1 MTQTV
6 YETNLEGLRLVSRG
20 KVRDIYDLG
29 EHLLIV
35 TTDRLSAYDVILPTP
50 IPGKGE
56 VLTRLSVHWFGR
68 TQDLVPNH
76 LVSADPAEFPEPAR
90 RHAEVL
96 AGRSMLVKKAK
107 PLPVECIVRG
117 YLSGS
122 GWKDYQRTGAVCGI
136 PLPEGLR
143 ESERLPE
150 PIFTPS
156 TKAEVG
162 DHDENIPF
170 SRVEELIGPDLARR
184 VRDLALAVYQRGAD
198 EAADKGILIADT
210 KMEFGLLGDE
220 LILIDELLTPDSS
233 RFWRAADYRVGVPQE
248 SLDKQYVRDYLSGL
262 DWDKTPPGPELPPE
276 VVTETSRRYREI
288 LGILTGQLP

>member
-1 MTQTV
+1 MPQPV
-6 YETNLEGLRLVSRG
+6 YETRLEGLEMVSRG

-35 TTDRLSAYDVILPTP
+35 ATDRLSAYDVILPTP

-68 TQDLVPNH
+68 TADIVPNH
-76 LVSADPAEFPEPAR
+76 LVSADPDEYPELAR
-90 RHAEVL
+90 RHAEIL
-96 AGRSMLVKKAK
+96 RGRSMLVRKAR

-122 GWKDYQRTGAVCGI
+122 GWKDYQRTGSVCGI
-136 PLPEGLR
+136 RLPAGLR

-162 DHDENIPF
+162 EHDENIPF
-170 SRVEELIGPDLARR
+170 ERMEELIGPDLARR
-184 VRDLALAVYQRGAD
+184 VRDLALAVYRRGAE
-198 EAADKGILIADT
+198 EAAPKGILIADT

-220 LILIDELLTPDSS
+220 VILIDELLTPDSS
-233 RFWRAADYRVGVPQE
+233 RFWRASTYRVGEPQE

-262 DWDKTPPGPELPPE
+262 DWDKTAPGPELPPE
-276 VVTETSRRYREI
+276 VVAETSRRYREI
-288 LGILTGQLP
+288 LEILTG

>member
-1 MTQTV
+1 MPQPV
-6 YETNLEGLRLVSRG
+6 YETRLDGLEMISRG

-35 TTDRLSAYDVILPTP
+35 ATDRLSAYDVILPTP

-68 TQDLVPNH
+68 TADIVPNH
-76 LVSADPAEFPEPAR
+76 LVSADPDEYPEPAR

-96 AGRSMLVKKAK
+96 RGRSMLVRKAR

-122 GWKDYQRTGAVCGI
+122 GWKDYRRTGSVCGI
-136 PLPEGLR
+136 RLPAGLR
-143 ESERLPE
+143 ASERLPE

-162 DHDENIPF
+162 EHDENIPF
-170 SRVEELIGPDLARR
+170 ERMEELVGPDLARR
-184 VRDLALAVYQRGAD
+184 VRDLALAVYRRGAE
-198 EAADKGILIADT
+198 EAASKGILIADT

-220 LILIDELLTPDSS
+220 VILIDELLTPDSS
-233 RFWRAADYRVGVPQE
+233 RFWRASVYRVGEPQE

-262 DWDKTPPGPELPPE
+262 DWDKTAPGPELPPE
-276 VVTETSRRYREI
+276 VVAETSRRYREI
-288 LGILTGQLP
+288 LEILTG

>member
-1 MTQTV
+1 MPKPV
-6 YETNLEGLRLVSRG
+6 YETRLEGLRMVSRG

-35 TTDRLSAYDVILPTP
+35 ATDRLSAYDVILPTP

-68 TQDLVPNH
+68 TADIVPNH
-76 LVSADPAEFPEPAR
+76 LVSADPGEYPEPAR

-96 AGRSMLVKKAK
+96 RGRSMLVHKAR

-122 GWKDYQRTGAVCGI
+122 GWKDYQRTGSVCGI
-136 PLPEGLR
+136 RLPAGLR

-170 SRVEELIGPDLARR
+170 ERMEELVGRDLARR
-184 VRDLALAVYQRGAD
+184 VRDLSLAVYLRGAE
-198 EAADKGILIADT
+198 EAAAKGILIADT

-220 LILIDELLTPDSS
+220 VILIDELLTPDSS
-233 RFWRAADYRVGVPQE
+233 RFWRAATYRVGEPQE

-262 DWDKTPPGPELPPE
+262 DWDKRAPGPELPPE
-276 VVTETSRRYREI
+276 VVAETSRRYREI
-288 LGILTGQLP
+288 LEILTA

>member
-6 YETNLEGLRLVSRG
+6 YETNLEGLELVSRG

-68 TQDLVPNH
+68 TRDLVPNH
-76 LVSADPAEFPEPAR
+76 LVSADPAEYPEPAR
-90 RHAEVL
+90 RHADVL
-96 AGRSMLVKKAK
+96 AGRSMLVRKAR

-122 GWKDYQRTGAVCGI
+122 GWKEYRATGAVCGI
-136 PLPEGLR
+136 ALPPGLR
-143 ESERLPE
+143 ESEKLPE

-162 DHDENIPF
+162 EHDENIPF
-170 SRVEELIGPDLARR
+170 EKVEDLIGSDLARR
-184 VRDLALAVYQRGAD
+184 VRELALAVYRRGAE
-198 EAADKGILIADT
+198 EAARKGILIADT

-233 RFWRAADYRVGVPQE
+233 RFWRAADYRVGEPQE
-248 SLDKQYVRDYLSGL
+248 SLDKQYVRDYLSSL

-276 VVTETSRRYREI
+276 VVAETSRRYREI
-288 LGILTGQLP
+288 LEILTA